1 MMKKN
6 LTIFELNGEMAR
18 LKKEGK
24 SIALCDGFFNK
35 IHIGHI
41 RYLKQAKNI
50 SDVVVVSIV
59 SDENLDVQTRL
70 SDYFH
75 EKDRAAALAELPYV
89 DFVVVNPYSTLG
101 ALVKEISP
109 NTLVEGSESN
119 SNGSKPQRLS
129 DFEKDELKRLGI
141 EVIRV
146 KEDEMVS
153 TLQINRYISSLPSD
167 IRTYIDQFKKR
178 FKKGAIVDAIGK
190 MKDRKVLVIGDTIID
205 EYQYCTGIGKSS
217 KDPTLA
223 IKYESHDV
231 FAGGVLAVA
240 NHLAGFASKVD
251 LVTILG
257 EKNSYEEFIRAK
269 LLINVSPQF
278 LIRPHA
284 TTLIKRRFIEG
295 YSMTKLLEVYE
306 MDDSCLDG
314 EINHK
319 FNNLIFPRIS
329 ECDLIVI
336 ADFGHGTIN
345 QGLKNAL
352 SEIAP
357 FLAVNAQ
364 SNAGNRGFNNITKY
378 PKADYVSM
386 AEHEIRLEMRDL
398 NGRIQPMMKDLLDRL
413 HCKEIT
419 VTRGR
424 KGCMILN
431 QNGEFYQVPSF
442 VTNVVDRVGAGDALF
457 AVTSLA
463 ASAGAPAELIAFLGN
478 VAGAI
483 AVEIMGN
490 QKYISTEQVMD
501 YISRL
506 YHEAGAT
513 CAVNF

>member
-1 MMKKN
+1 
-6 LTIFELNGEMAR
+6 
-18 LKKEGK
+18 
-24 SIALCDGFFNK
+24 
-35 IHIGHI
+35 
-41 RYLKQAKNI
+41 
-50 SDVVVVSIV
+50 
-59 SDENLDVQTRL
+59 
-70 SDYFH
+70 
-75 EKDRAAALAELPYV
+75 
-89 DFVVVNPYSTLG
+89 
-101 ALVKEISP
+101 
-109 NTLVEGSESN
+109 
-119 SNGSKPQRLS
+119 
-129 DFEKDELKRLGI
+129 
-141 EVIRV
+141 
-146 KEDEMVS
+146 
-153 TLQINRYISSLPSD
+153 
-167 IRTYIDQFKKR
+167 
-178 FKKGAIVDAIGK
+178 
-190 MKDRKVLVIGDTIID
+190 
-205 EYQYCTGIGKSS
+205 
-217 KDPTLA
+217 
-223 IKYESHDV
+223 
-231 FAGGVLAVA
+231 
-240 NHLAGFASKVD
+240 
-251 LVTILG
+251 
-257 EKNSYEEFIRAK
+257 
-269 LLINVSPQF
+269 
-278 LIRPHA
+278 
-284 TTLIKRRFIEG
+284 LIKRRFIEG

>member
-1 MMKKN
+1 MKIN
-6 LTIFELNGEMAR
+6 QTIFELNGEIGR
-18 LKKEGK
+18 LKAEGK
-24 SIALCDGFFNK
+24 TIALCDGFFN
-35 IHIGHI
+35 ILHIGHI

-50 SDVVVVSIV
+50 CDVVIV
-59 SDENLDVQTRL
+59 SVVADENLDAQTRL
-70 SDYFH
+70 SDYYH

-89 DFVVVNPYSTLG
+89 DFVIVNPYPTLS
-101 ALVKEISP
+101 ALVKELKP
-109 NTLVEGSESN
+109 NTLVEGPESN
-119 SNGSKPQRLS
+119 SNGSKPQRLT
-129 DFEKDELKRLGI
+129 DFEKDELRRYAI
-141 EVIRV
+141 DVIKV

-153 TLQINRYISSLPSD
+153 TVQINRYIRSLPLD
-167 IRTYIDQFKKR
+167 IRTYLDQFKKR
-178 FKKGAIVDAIGK
+178 FNKPTIVNTIK
-190 MKDRKVLVIGDTIID
+190 RMKDQNVLVIGDTIID

-240 NHLAGFASKVD
+240 NHLAGLAQKVD

-269 LLINVSPQF
+269 LLTNVTPQF
-278 LIRPHA
+278 LIRPQA

-314 EINHK
+314 EINRK
-319 FNNLIFPRIS
+319 FNNLIFPKIC
-329 ECDLIVI
+329 EYDLIVV

-352 SEIAP
+352 SEMSP

-378 PKADYVSM
+378 PRANYVSM

-398 NGRIQPMMKDLLDRL
+398 NSRIQPMMKELLDRMN
-413 HCKEIT
+413 CQNIT

-431 QNGEFYQVPSF
+431 RNGEFYQVPSF

-463 ASAGAPAELIAFLGN
+463 ASTRAPAEGIAFLGN
-478 VAGAI
+478 IAGAI
-483 AVEIMGN
+483 AVEVMGN
-490 QKYISTEQVMD
+490 QKYIGTEQVMD
-501 YISRL
+501 YVNRL
-506 YHEAGAT
+506 YHETRAT